1 MFCRADGTRL
11 VSDSGSVSGDAGTM
25 KFGSSQASSEVD
37 TSILPHGTDAE
48 VSRPTA
54 PTTVLASAQAS
65 GMTRELT
72 QSKRRKL
79 VIAIAFLVFIGI
91 GISGY
96 FYFSRKNNAASIQSI
111 AVMPFVNE
119 GGNADVEYLSDGMT
133 ETLISSLS
141 GLPNLNVKARSSVF
155 RYKSTNTNSQTI
167 GKELNVQAILNGRV
181 VQRGDDVVLY
191 LELVDAQTGNRIW
204 GDQYNKKLANLVSL
218 QNEIAVDVSQ
228 KLRNKLSGPE
238 EQRVTKNYTAN
249 SEAYQLYLKGRF
261 YWNKRTFDDFN
272 RAIPYFQQAIEKDP
286 NYALAY
292 SGLADCYTLLAVS
305 GVVPP
310 KDLMLQARAAATRSL
325 ALDDGLAEGHAS
337 LGEILSYY
345 DWDFVGA
352 EREFRRSIGLNP
364 NYATAHQW
372 LAEQISALR
381 RHDEALAEIRR
392 ALELDPLSLIV
403 NRVYGDMLLNA
414 RRYDE
419 AIAQYRKTVEMDP
432 NFPSTHNGLGRAYE
446 IKGMYDQAVAEYM
459 AVPGPNVSSV
469 ERLARQEAYTKSG
482 WKAFLQVGVRNLL
495 ERSKNRYVRPYTI
508 GSFYARLGQKDEAF
522 VWLEKAYQDRD
533 YQMTEISV
541 RPGLDSLRSDPRF
554 ADLVKCVGLPQ

>member
-1 MFCRADGTRL
+1 VFCRADGTRL
-11 VSDSGSVSGDAGTM
+11 VSHSGSVSGDAGTM
-25 KFGSSQASSEVD
+25 RFGSSHASSEVD

-48 VSRPTA
+48 MNRPTA
-54 PTTVLASAQAS
+54 PTTVLASIQAS
-65 GMTRELT
+65 SMTRELT
-72 QSKRRKL
+72 QSKQRKL
-79 VIAIAFLVFIGI
+79 VVAIAFLVFIGI
-91 GISGY
+91 GVSGY

-111 AVMPFVNE
+111 AVMPFINE
-119 GGNADVEYLSDGMT
+119 RGNADVEYLSDGMT
-133 ETLISSLS
+133 ETLMSSLS

-155 RYKSTNTNSQTI
+155 RYKGTNTNSQTI

-191 LELVDAQTGNRIW
+191 LELVDTQTGNRIW

-310 KDLMLQARAAATRSL
+310 KDMMLQARAAATRSL

-372 LAEQISALR
+372 LAEQISSLR

-459 AVPGPNVSSV
+459 AVTGPNVSSV

-495 ERSKNRYVRPYTI
+495 ERSKQRYVRPYTI

-533 YQMTEISV
+533 YQMTEIGV
-541 RPGLDSLRSDPRF
+541 RPELDPLRSDPRF
-554 ADLVKCVGLPQ
+554 SDLVRRVGLPQ